1 MGKTFEALERAEKEF
16 QKIKYNTAVEIEEKK
31 LLTSKKTQGA
41 FESSDEFSDLLNKLS
56 SRYANRA
63 LRTLLFT
70 GSTHGTGVTITAIQ
84 FAKTL
89 VKAGDHRVLII
100 EANLRT
106 PSFQRL
112 FNQNPITGVPGSLVD
127 DGLKIFKFKNV
138 GKGDLFAFTFGE
150 NRSNSNNYLETQRLS
165 KLIEVSRNQFDY
177 IILDTAPIGICPESQ
192 AICSLA
198 DGVLMVIESGK
209 TRRRVAQRAKQELE
223 DAGGKLLGVVLNKRK
238 YYIPKWIYNR
248 L

>member
-16 QKIKYNTAVEIEEKK
+16 QKIQHNTAVEIEEKK
-31 LLTSKKTQGA
+31 LLTSEKKQRI
-41 FESSDEFSDLLNKLS
+41 FDSSDEFSDLMNKLS
-56 SRYANRA
+56 SRYSNLA

-70 GSTHGTGVTITAIQ
+70 GATHEAGVTKTAIK
-84 FAKTL
+84 FAKAL
-89 VKAGDHRVLII
+89 VKASYHKVLII

-106 PSFQRL
+106 PSFQKL
-112 FNQNPITGVPGSLVD
+112 FSQDPIKGVSGSLVD

-138 GKGDLFAFTFGE
+138 GNGNLFAFTFSG
-150 NRSNSNNYLETQRLS
+150 NRSNANNYLETQRLNKVIEIS
-165 KLIEVSRNQFDY
+165 KKKFDY
-177 IILDTAPIGICPESQ
+177 IILDAAPIGVCPESQ
-192 AICSLA
+192 ALCSLA

-209 TRRRVAQRAKQELE
+209 TRRRVAQRAKKELE

>member
-16 QKIKYNTAVEIEEKK
+16 QEIKYNTAVEIEEKK
-31 LLTSKKTQGA
+31 LLTSKKTQWA
-41 FESSDEFSDLLNKLS
+41 FETSDEFSDLLNKLL
-56 SRYANRA
+56 SRYSNLA

-70 GSTHGTGVTITAIQ
+70 GSTHGTGVTKTAIK

-89 VKAGDHRVLII
+89 VKASDHRVLII

-112 FNQNPITGVPGSLVD
+112 FHQNPIKGVPGSLVD

-138 GKGDLFAFTFGE
+138 GKGNLFAFTFGG
-150 NRSNSNNYLETQRLS
+150 NRSSSNNYIETQRLG
-165 KLIEVSRNQFDY
+165 KLIEVSKKQFDY

-238 YYIPKWIYNR
+238 YYIPKWIYSR

>member
-16 QKIKYNTAVEIEEKK
+16 QKLRYSSVVEIEEKK
-31 LLTSKKTQGA
+31 LLTSKNKQGA
-41 FESSDEFSDLLNKLS
+41 LESSDEFSDLLNKLS
-56 SRYANRA
+56 SRYSNLR

-70 GSTHGTGVTITAIQ
+70 GSAHGTGVTKTVIK
-84 FAKTL
+84 FANTL
-89 VKAGDHRVLII
+89 VKASDHTVLII

-106 PSFQRL
+106 PSFQKL
-112 FNQNPITGVPGSLVD
+112 FHQDPIRGVPGSLVD

-138 GKGDLFAFTFGE
+138 GKGNLFAFTFGG
-150 NRSNSNNYLETQRLS
+150 NRFNSNNYIDTQRLS
-165 KLIEVSRNQFDY
+165 KLIEVSKKQFDY

-192 AICSLA
+192 AICSLV
-198 DGVLMVIESGK
+198 DGVLMVIDSGK

-238 YYIPKWIYNR
+238 YYIPKWIYKR